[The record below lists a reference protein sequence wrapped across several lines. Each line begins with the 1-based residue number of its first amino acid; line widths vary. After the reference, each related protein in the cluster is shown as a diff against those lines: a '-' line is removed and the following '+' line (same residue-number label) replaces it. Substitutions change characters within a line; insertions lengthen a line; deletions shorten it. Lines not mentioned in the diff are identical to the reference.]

1 MVIDRR
7 GETQLSPPAAIIPN
21 LVYGN
26 GPSPEAI
33 TRVMVCGRAI
43 VENGEHVT
51 VDRREAVTNLD
62 ALQQTLIQEV
72 NVEKFVRMRSRY
84 NWV

>member
-1 MVIDRR
+1 MIDRR

-33 TRVMVCGRAI
+33 SRVMVRGRSI
-43 VENGEHVT
+43 IEDGEHVS
-51 VDRREAVTNLD
+51 VDRRDAVRNLD

-72 NVEKFVRMRSRY
+72 QVEKFVRMRSRY